1 MMESFAEIISRL
13 LIRHNCVI
21 LPEFGGFVARTSPS
35 EIDET
40 RGLIY
45 PPKKSILFNQ
55 QLTISDGLLIS
66 EYALTNQL
74 SFTDSQ
80 EKIKQII
87 SLWKDELH
95 SGKTISIEKVG
106 TLQLGENGTLQ
117 FVQDRFFNLL
127 LSSFGLGTVKFVP
140 VLAEEV
146 EPELVSEVL
155 PTDTE
160 KKKTLLEKVEDE
172 VDISSIDHPAAKI
185 RTSRWKIAVAAACF
199 LPIAFYSYWI
209 PVQTTAFESGV
220 FATQDFNPFSKIQN
234 SKYSEHSI
242 EKGEVLFDEKSLEDQ
257 LKQLNSDTENYSY
270 ELDETTFFTIPLKR
284 SNQSTIPASPQEES
298 TTVTQNAPIQTNSN
312 VQPST
317 TISSD
322 IIFTGVISGKK
333 YAIVGCFSEVN
344 NAKKY
349 VEELNVKGLK
359 ATFLDYNKGLY
370 RISIEESNSIDSLQP
385 TIQKASS
392 LGYNTWILK

>member
-35 EIDET
+35 EIDEK

-117 FVQDRFFNLL
+117 FVQDRFFQRQ
-127 LSSFGLGTVKFVP
+127 
-140 VLAEEV
+140 
-146 EPELVSEVL
+146 
-155 PTDTE
+155 
-160 KKKTLLEKVEDE
+160 KV
-172 VDISSIDHPAAKI
+172 
-185 RTSRWKIAVAAACF
+185 
-199 LPIAFYSYWI
+199 
-209 PVQTTAFESGV
+209 
-220 FATQDFNPFSKIQN
+220 
-234 SKYSEHSI
+234 
-242 EKGEVLFDEKSLEDQ
+242 
-257 LKQLNSDTENYSY
+257 
-270 ELDETTFFTIPLKR
+270 
-284 SNQSTIPASPQEES
+284 
-298 TTVTQNAPIQTNSN
+298 
-312 VQPST
+312 
-317 TISSD
+317 
-322 IIFTGVISGKK
+322 
-333 YAIVGCFSEVN
+333 
-344 NAKKY
+344 
-349 VEELNVKGLK
+349 
-359 ATFLDYNKGLY
+359 
-370 RISIEESNSIDSLQP
+370 
-385 TIQKASS
+385 
-392 LGYNTWILK
+392 

>member
-1 MMESFAEIISRL
+1 MESFAEIISRL
-13 LIRHNCVI
+13 LLRHNCVI
-21 LPEFGGFVARTSPS
+21 IPEFGGFVARTSSS
-35 EIDET
+35 EIDEI
-40 RGLIY
+40 RGVIY

-74 SFTDSQ
+74 SFTDAQ

-87 SLWKDELH
+87 SLWKDELN

-106 TLQLGENGTLQ
+106 TLQFGENGTLQ

-140 VLAEEV
+140 VLAV
-146 EPELVSEVL
+146 EKESEKVDEVL
-155 PTDTE
+155 PTETK
-160 KKKTLLEKVEDE
+160 KKKTLIEKVEDE
-172 VDISSIDHPAAKI
+172 VDISIIEHPGTTK
-185 RTSRWKIAVAAACF
+185 RTSKWKIALAAACF

-220 FATQDFNPFSKIQN
+220 FATQDFNPFSKTQT
-234 SKYSEHSI
+234 SKYSKQAI
-242 EKGEVLFDEKSLEDQ
+242 VKGEALFTEKSLEDQ
-257 LKQLNSDTENYSY
+257 LKELDSDSESYSF
-270 ELDETTFFTIPLKR
+270 ELDETTFLTIPLRK
-284 SNQSTIPASPQEES
+284 SSQSANPLLLQEENIPVIQNTPI
-298 TTVTQNAPIQTNSN
+298 TTINTTIQPIQT
-312 VQPST
+312 V
-317 TISSD
+317 SSD
-322 IIFTGVISGKK
+322 ISFKGVKSGKK
-333 YAIVGCFSEVN
+333 YAIVGCFSDIN

-349 VEELNVKGLK
+349 VNELNGKGFH
-359 ATFLDYNKGLY
+359 AAFLDYNKGLY
-370 RISIEESNSIDSLQP
+370 RISLEESNSIDSLQP